1 MNYKAIYLIVS
12 ALLMSNAAQSAEP
25 LEFCGKRVQGGLVV
39 VHKDN
44 VYKVLQNGKEVP
56 VSEDGDF
63 LLAFDRD
70 APLQQKIVISANIPE
85 EDYPED
91 NYTFTIIPTKW
102 DVQKVNGVAQSK
114 VTPSQK
120 DSDEILRENQSV
132 RIALTENNSDKSY
145 WKSGFIEPLDD
156 YRISGQFG
164 GQRII
169 NKIPKSPHR
178 GMDMAAPEGTEI
190 KAAADGVVKL
200 GGGDFFYSG
209 NMVIIDHGQSL
220 HTMYAHMKDVKVKKG
235 DFVKQGEVI
244 GTVGKTG
251 RATGPHLHWGA
262 SFNNVRFNPEHLLE
276 LGKKEYCEKI

>member
-70 APLQQKIVISANIPE
+70 APLQQKIVISTNIPE

-178 GMDMAAPEGTEI
+178 GMDMAAPEGAEI

-200 GGGDFFYSG
+200 SGGDFFYSG

-220 HTMYAHMKDVKVKKG
+220 HTMYAHMKDVKVKEG

-262 SFNNVRFNPEHLLE
+262 SFNNVRFNPKHLLE